1 MANKYGILLLVQICM
16 MLLDLTF
23 NILDILITTDN
34 TVQLMLHLLQDAL
47 IVLSIIII
55 LIAFSST
62 FVFQAGLITLLLKK
76 FASTIILSLIYLALS
91 ALLHFYD
98 MRQRWTTTYQN
109 KWSMIFLHCIFCNE
123 SQQYY
128 IISQIKE
135 PYYCYQI
142 RNIIMIQNGF
152 VNKYVK
158 KINSIELCITNG
170 RRQTKDRETLLPKM
184 RYLFEVVDLAPF
196 YFDTLSGNFGK

>member
-109 KWSMIFLHCIFCNE
+109 KWSMIFFTLYIL
-123 SQQYY
+123 QRITAILYY
-128 IISQIKE
+128 FTNKRTILLLSNPKYHHDSEWIRE
-135 PYYCYQI
+135 QI
-142 RNIIMIQNGF
+142 RQKN
-152 VNKYVK
+152 
-158 KINSIELCITNG
+158 
-170 RRQTKDRETLLPKM
+170 
-184 RYLFEVVDLAPF
+184 
-196 YFDTLSGNFGK
+196 